1 MGQPTVTRTEVIAE
15 DGGPPELLIG
25 GRNPAFAR
33 ILKVVE
39 SVAPTD
45 STVLVQGESGTGK
58 DIVARYIHQRSRRV
72 DGPWV
77 AVDCGSIPHELIESE
92 LFGHEKG
99 SFTGALAKKDGLCLV
114 ADHGTLFLD
123 EIGELPL
130 NMQVRLL
137 RVLQSGMVRPIGA
150 TQPLRTDF
158 RVIAATNRDLREEVR
173 RGRFRLDLY
182 YRLNV
187 INVELPALRERPEDV
202 PDLVNNIANRLRER
216 GLEAPDLTEETL
228 AILQQHSWPG
238 NIRELENV
246 VERLLLFHPNGGAAP
261 EAVLQELQDVQLTG
275 DGDDDGGDWSHPPT
289 LAYPLNLSLK
299 EVEEIHMRRVLW
311 RYRGNKTRAAEALG
325 INVKTLYNKMKAS
338 GLNREDFL
346 GREAQP

>member
-1 MGQPTVTRTEVIAE
+1 MDQPNVTRTEVLSE

-33 ILKVVE
+33 ILNVVE

-45 STVLVQGESGTGK
+45 STILIQGESGTGK
-58 DIVARYIHQRSRRV
+58 DIVARYIHQLSERR

-77 AVDCGSIPHELIESE
+77 AVDCGSIPNELIESE

-99 SFTGALAKKDGLCLV
+99 SFTGALSKKDGLCSV
-114 ADHGTLFLD
+114 ADKGTLFLD

-137 RVLQSGMVRPIGA
+137 RVLQSGLLRPIGA
-150 TQPLRTDF
+150 TQPVRTDF

-187 INVELPALRERPEDV
+187 IGVELPALRERPEDV
-202 PDLVNNIANRLRER
+202 PDLVVSIAERLRQR
-216 GLEAPDLTEETL
+216 GLSATNLNGESL

-246 VERLLLFHPNGGAAP
+246 VERLLLFHPDGEATP
-261 EAVLQELQDVQLTG
+261 EAVLHELQDVHLAG
-275 DGDDDGGDWSHPPT
+275 DSTEEDGWSHPPT
-289 LAYPLNLSLK
+289 LAYPLNLSLR
-299 EVEEIHMRRVLW
+299 EVEEIHIRRVLW
-311 RYRGNKTRAAEALG
+311 QFRGNKTRAAEALG
-325 INVKTLYNKMKAS
+325 INVKTLYNKMKS
-338 GLNREDFL
+338 TGLCREDFV
-346 GREAQP
+346 GRGG